1 MARSVRALTAL
12 VRDRALTRP
21 RRLRFRSRPPL
32 RLLALLAFLG
42 PGLIAANAGNDAGGI
57 ATYASVGAKYGYDL
71 LWMMVLI
78 TVSLIVVQEMAA
90 RMGAITGKGLA
101 ELIREEYGVRWSFF
115 ATGSVLI
122 ANLGIC
128 ISEFVGIG
136 AALGLAGVPFQV
148 SVPIAAVA
156 VWLLVVRGSY
166 KVAERVFVLMT
177 IPFFAYPV
185 AAILAHPHW
194 GAVGKA
200 IVVPH
205 VQLNSGYLFL
215 FIATAGTTIT
225 PFMQLYV
232 QSAVVERGLGP
243 EDLHAEQAEVASGS
257 IFANVVASFII
268 IATGA
273 TLFVHGDH

>member
-1 MARSVRALTAL
+1 MARSVPAVISL
-12 VRDRALTRP
+12 VRVRLQQSRP
-21 RRLRFRSRPPL
+21 RLRPRSRL
-32 RLLALLAFLG
+32 SRRLIAVLAVLG

-57 ATYASVGAKYGYDL
+57 ATYSSVGAKYGYDL
-71 LWMMVLI
+71 LWMMVVI

-90 RMGAITGKGLA
+90 RMGAVTGKGLA

-115 ATGSVLI
+115 ATGSVLV

-136 AALGLAGVPFQV
+136 AALGLAGIPFQV

-156 VWLLVVRGSY
+156 VWALVVRGTY

-200 IVVPH
+200 IVEPRF
-205 VQLNSGYLFL
+205 QLNSGYIFL

-243 EDLHAEQAEVASGS
+243 EDLHAEQAEVASG
-257 IFANVVASFII
+257 
-268 IATGA
+268 
-273 TLFVHGDH
+273 